1 MKPLLASKPVIPLYC
16 CAPEVANGAQ
26 VYSHLLDRLRWSG
39 QPVLILEKDNDL
51 SIVDRSRQHVE
62 DLLHSHPGITDEIR
76 EQIVRGE
83 RYDVEAD
90 TTPYPPFVLAG
101 TSYGGVVA
109 LEVAQ
114 QLQELGLKVASV
126 IMFDSP
132 HPNQLRSIVP
142 KPPNDVVAD
151 EDLEAFYES
160 LVTDDDL
167 VELMRTMLL
176 VVNVYQDSFENLS
189 FHEKLATFL
198 PVMRLTEDDN
208 TLDLDGCEQRLREI
222 CRALKSGE
230 WVSDL
235 RHHRFTHNGG
245 RLSAPAKLLFLKAAE
260 AGKLP
265 YVNDAS
271 DADASFVHGISWSE
285 HADELEVLTVAG
297 DHFTMSRFDGEDSFY
312 FDNALRK
319 ALESVGWVCNEP
331 ALQPPE
337 RHRIRMPSSRQ
348 RLAATSGSRSRP
360 GRDRHGRR
368 KTLLNSRSA
377 WRSLLSPPPPARTP
391 SPLPPP
397 QAQTTVISAMRLIQ
411 AASRLPPPVA
421 AKLRSLPSL
430 GPQVQGGGWLKEDI
444 LRAARTALN
453 DDEIERLVHEL
464 KE

>member
-1 MKPLLASKPVIPLYC
+1 VKPLLASKTIIPLYLA
-16 CAPEVANGAQ
+16 APEIAAGAQ
-26 VYSHLLDRLRWSG
+26 VYTHLLDRLRWSG
-39 QPVLILEKDNDL
+39 QPVLILEKDNSL
-51 SIVDRSRQHVE
+51 CIADRARQHVQ
-62 DLLHSHPGITDEIR
+62 DLLHSHPGMTDEIR
-76 EQIVRGE
+76 AQVQAGE
-83 RYDVEAD
+83 RYDVEAE
-90 TTPYPPFVLAG
+90 TTPYAPFILGG

-109 LEVAQ
+109 LEVAM
-114 QLQELGLKVASV
+114 QLQELGLKVGMV
-126 IMFDSP
+126 VLMDSP
-132 HPNQLRSIVP
+132 HPTQVRPIVP
-142 KPPNDVVAD
+142 RPPKDLVAE

-176 VVNVYQDSFENLS
+176 VVNVYESSFEDQDY
-189 FHEKLATFL
+189 HGQLATFL

-235 RHHRFTHNGG
+235 RHHRFESNEG
-245 RLSAPAKLLFLKAAE
+245 RLRAPARLLFLKAAE
-260 AGKLP
+260 GNKLP
-265 YVNDAS
+265 YVDDDAS
-271 DADASFVHGISWSE
+271 DPNASFVHGISWSE
-285 HADELEVLTVAG
+285 HADELEVVTVAG
-297 DHFTMSRFDGEDSFY
+297 DHFSMSRREGEDSFY

-331 ALQPPE
+331 ALLPPE

-397 QAQTTVISAMRLIQ
+397 QAQTTVISAMGLIQ

-430 GPQVQGGGWLKEDI
+430 GPQVQGGGWLIEDV
-444 LRAARTALN
+444 LRAARTVLGE
-453 DDEIERLVHEL
+453 DDMERLVQEL
-464 KE
+464 K